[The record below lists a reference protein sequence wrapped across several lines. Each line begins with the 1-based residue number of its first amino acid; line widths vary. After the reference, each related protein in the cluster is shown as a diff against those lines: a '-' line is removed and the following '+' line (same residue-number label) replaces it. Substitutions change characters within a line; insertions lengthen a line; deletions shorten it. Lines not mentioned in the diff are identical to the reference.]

1 MRHKGDLWQGAVGH
15 RTISKQHWRGAKAHG
30 TLLGLGGC
38 KKGAPLSTHASPF
51 RPWRLLVAT
60 YKSALYNL
68 DAMIEYSKWEKDD
81 HFYFIRGFEKTMRQG
96 RSWVYLLVKHLL
108 K

>member
-38 KKGAPLSTHASPF
+38 KKGAPLSTHA
-51 RPWRLLVAT
+51 
-60 YKSALYNL
+60 
-68 DAMIEYSKWEKDD
+68 
-81 HFYFIRGFEKTMRQG
+81 
-96 RSWVYLLVKHLL
+96 YLLDRGACW
-108 K
+108 

>member
-1 MRHKGDLWQGAVGH
+1 MQKG
-15 RTISKQHWRGAKAHG
+15 RTSLDACI
-30 TLLGLGGC
+30 
-38 KKGAPLSTHASPF
+38 PF
-51 RPWRLLVAT
+51 RPWRLSVAT

-81 HFYFIRGFEKTMRQG
+81 HFYFIREFEKTMRQG